1 METVTGVE
9 PALMELQSIAFPLGY
24 TVIVVY
30 MLQIRYGLMRVKN
43 CESEK
48 LNRETARTRSALVP
62 AERIE
67 LTSSAS
73 EADVLPLDEAELSH
87 PARHGRECLISY
99 NYLVNRH
106 IKYMCQYDYVVD
118 RGHSVSSHPLEYRLR
133 RVEAE
138 YCLYI
143 SYLESFAFYQS
154 SDVCACCYHI
164 DSRSCYRH
172 KNNHLSE

>member
-9 PALMELQSIAFPLGY
+9 PALMGLQSIAFPLGY

-87 PARHGRECLISY
+87 PARQGR
-99 NYLVNRH
+99 
-106 IKYMCQYDYVVD
+106 
-118 RGHSVSSHPLEYRLR
+118 SV
-133 RVEAE
+133 
-138 YCLYI
+138 
-143 SYLESFAFYQS
+143 
-154 SDVCACCYHI
+154 
-164 DSRSCYRH
+164 
-172 KNNHLSE
+172 

>member
-1 METVTGVE
+1 METVTGFE

-24 TVIVVY
+24 TVIVGY
-30 MLQIRYGLMRVKN
+30 MLQFRYYCRERKQTMLSERV
-43 CESEK
+43 SE
-48 LNRETARTRSALVP
+48 LASVNVDGGAGSALVP

-138 YCLYI
+138 Y
-143 SYLESFAFYQS
+143 
-154 SDVCACCYHI
+154 
-164 DSRSCYRH
+164 
-172 KNNHLSE
+172 